1 MDTSTI
7 VAIVVA
13 AIGAIATGVSSV
25 VVASNRVETENTAAI
40 VKSNSMLHRQV
51 ATLDEWKIAG
61 RYYIARLR
69 GQLADNGI
77 EPLPLPAELREDLSD
92 GQ

>member
-1 MDTSTI
+1 MDVVSI
-7 VAIVVA
+7 VAS
-13 AIGAIATGVSSV
+13 AIGALATAVAT
-25 VVASNRVETENTAAI
+25 VVAVKGRVQTENVVAL
-40 VKSNSMLHRQV
+40 VKSNKSLNSQV
-51 ATLDEWKIAG
+51 ARLDEWKIAG

-77 EPLPLPAELREDLSD
+77 EALPLPVELREDLSD

>member
-1 MDTSTI
+1 MDVVS
-7 VAIVVA
+7 IVVA
-13 AIGAIATGVSSV
+13 AIGAVATAVATVVSV
-25 VVASNRVETENTAAI
+25 KGRIQTENVVAL
-40 VKSNSMLHRQV
+40 VKSNKTLNSQV
-51 ATLDEWKIAG
+51 ARLDEWKIAG

-69 GQLADNGI
+69 GQLADHGI

>member
-25 VVASNRVETENTAAI
+25 VVASNRVEIENTAAI

-51 ATLDEWKIAG
+51 ARLDEWKIAG

-77 EPLPLPAELREDLSD
+77 EPLPLPAELREDLS
-92 GQ
+92 GE